1 MFLIVL
7 LPVGFVIDRIF
18 SGFYINEVRNQIEQ
32 SSSHYA
38 QMLSN
43 MMPPNILPMIEM
55 MAGVSQFKLYI
66 VDNHGVIIVNSG
78 ITNVIKGKTVPTEE
92 ISALTQGETIEKVSI
107 DSNTG
112 ERYLV
117 YGTPILKRQ
126 SFYGG
131 VYVIA
136 SLEGIDQS
144 LQKVRTMLLLAG
156 SGTFFLALGFTYIIS
171 KKLSDPL
178 IQMEKAA
185 RRIAKGDLDTR
196 VRPTSKDE
204 IGSLSYAINDLA
216 SDLQRYRDNQREFFA
231 NISHELRTPI
241 TYLEGYSKVL
251 KEKLYQSPEEKE
263 KYLDIIH
270 EEAGRLSR
278 MIGEL
283 FDLSK
288 MDEGK
293 ILLHQEWIDMT
304 EVLEGA
310 IEKTSIQAKEKGL
323 NVHLQVFGEAALA
336 YCDGNRLTQV
346 FINLLDNAIR
356 YTETGTVT
364 VDLWY
369 VKDEIKITIKDT
381 GIGIPETELPY
392 IFDRFYRVEKS
403 RSRQYGG
410 TGLGL
415 AIVKNLVELQGGKI
429 GVTSSVGEGTCFEL
443 TFHRTA
449 VENKEEEKR

>member
-7 LPVGFVIDRIF
+7 LPVGFVIERIF
-18 SGFYINEVRNQIEQ
+18 SGFYLNEVRNQIEQ
-32 SSSHYA
+32 TSSHYA

-43 MMPPNILPMIEM
+43 MTTPDVLPMIEM
-55 MAGVSQFKLYI
+55 MAGITKYKLYI
-66 VDNHGVIIVNSG
+66 VDDHGVIIVNTG
-78 ITNVIKGKTVPTEE
+78 ITNVIKGKTVPTKE
-92 ISALTQGETIEKVSI
+92 ISALTQGETIEKVSL

-117 YGTPILKRQ
+117 YGTPILNRQ

-156 SGTFFLALGFTYIIS
+156 FGTFFLALGFTYVIS

-178 IQMEKAA
+178 IQMERAA
-185 RRIAKGDLDTR
+185 RRIAKGDLGTR
-196 VRPTSKDE
+196 VLLTTKDE
-204 IGSLSYAINDLA
+204 IGSLANAINDLA
-216 SDLQRYRDNQREFFA
+216 CDLKRYRDMQREFFV

-251 KEKLYQSPEEKE
+251 KEKLYQSPDEEE
-263 KYLDIIH
+263 KYLDIIR

-293 ILLHQEWIDMT
+293 ISLIQEWIDMT

-310 IEKTSIQAKEKGL
+310 IETTSIQAKEKGL
-323 NVHLQVFGEAALA
+323 NVHLQVFGEAVLA

-369 VKDEIKITIKDT
+369 EKEEIKITIKDT
-381 GIGIPETELPY
+381 GIGIPTAELPY

-415 AIVKNLVELQGGKI
+415 SIVKNLVELQGGKI
-429 GVTSSVGEGTCFEL
+429 GVTSIVGKGTCFEI
-443 TFHRTA
+443 TFPRTA
-449 VENKEEEKR
+449 VENTEEENE